1 MNEAKNP
8 IIGHIDCPLCGNSKA
23 TVHRN
28 SKGKKL
34 YYRCYPAGKD
44 GCWTIQPHGEDG
56 QKFIRDQMRPLS
68 HEEQDEAATAA
79 AADAKAEAENAA
91 RKARREQTKKP
102 ATPQEAGAQQQTE
115 PPPPRPAEQKP
126 KSKGFLGALFAEE
139 GDE

>member
-8 IIGHIDCPLCGNSKA
+8 VIGHINCPLCGNPKA

-56 QKFIRDQMRPLS
+56 QKFIRDKMRPLS
-68 HEEQDEAATAA
+68 HEEQDEAATTAA
-79 AADAKAEAENAA
+79 AEAKAEAENAA
-91 RKARREQTKKP
+91 RKQRREQTKKAP
-102 ATPQEAGAQQQTE
+102 APEQVAAQEQTE
-115 PPPPRPAEQKP
+115 PPPPKPSEQSQKP
-126 KSKGFLGALFAEE
+126 KGLLNMLFGEE
-139 GDE
+139 GDQ